1 VNTEESTYVGSDT
14 VGLPTHLV
22 AGIATPY
29 REYATVVTIR
39 ETLDRFGSRMAGN
52 VALVVVHSMR
62 DPARLLKVAHRQVV
76 VPTK

>member
-1 VNTEESTYVGSDT
+1 MDNEESTYVGSDT

-22 AGIATPY
+22 AWIATLY
-29 REYATVVTIR
+29 REYAIVVTIR
-39 ETLDRFGSRMAGN
+39 ETLNRFDLRMAGI

-76 VPTK
+76 VSTK